1 MSQYEEDEY
10 NWWYVKLINNYRK
23 KSETRKTG
31 INSRDIIC
39 SSLYYCKVCDQLYTK
54 TGYSGSKKENY
65 YEYYTRK
72 DLSFYGFI
80 NNEEKRKIAEK
91 KRKEEEY

>member
-23 KSETRKTG
+23 KSETRRTG

-80 NNEEKRKIAEK
+80 NNEEKRKVCERCNEEK
-91 KRKEEEY
+91 